1 MNTANDNSN
10 QIIDGVNSPLNNPGK
25 DGREVIDD
33 RLYAISPFGLYTLL
47 SLLAK
52 TIPDDSIRFELE
64 RVLRCLVE
72 DDRFDSELQFFISRL
87 SSLSL
92 HMNMRVLAEK
102 SLQLNE
108 ALVDKVKHIFHAN
121 FTTFDVS
128 SLEDMPVNN
137 DTAGKGSEGY
147 MEATL
152 VNINSRLLLFRSMKV
167 NLLWYRAFDH
177 QLTMTRRFFIRDKIT
192 GKPRQLQL
200 PTMRMIDYLPYVIY
214 PRFVAI
220 YLRLCD
226 FDDTNNRRESTQNN
240 MSCDYEMAILLPHT
254 NSSLQRIENYLS
266 WWSVLSSSSV
276 RQTEQFV
283 DLRMPRFNVH
293 SRLSL
298 IAPLQRLGVQKI
310 FNPETEASNRSRN
323 IFKGIFKSTFY
334 QSTLKV
340 DQIEQWV
347 YFKVNEPGLFNGAP
361 LPRPP
366 SGDILVE
373 PLVID
378 VNRPFMFIVW
388 HKPTKLIISAG
399 SVRDPGNG

>member
-1 MNTANDNSN
+1 MNTANDDRN
-10 QIIDGVNSPLNNPGK
+10 QIIDAVNSPLNTPGK
-25 DGREVIDD
+25 DGPELIDD
-33 RLYAISPFGLYTLL
+33 RLSAISPFGLYTLL
-47 SLLAK
+47 LILAK
-52 TIPDDSIRFELE
+52 TIPDEGIRFELE
-64 RVLRCLVE
+64 RLLRCLAE
-72 DDRFDSELQFFISRL
+72 DDRFDSELQLFISRL

-92 HMNMRVLAEK
+92 HMDMRVLAEK

-108 ALVDKVKHIFHAN
+108 TLVDKVKHIFHAN

-147 MEATL
+147 IEATL
-152 VNINSRLLLFRSMKV
+152 VNINSRLLLFRSMHV
-167 NLLWYRAFDH
+167 NLLWYRAFDR
-177 QLTMTRRFFIRDKIT
+177 QLTTTRRFFTRDKIT

-200 PTMRMIDYLPYVIY
+200 STMRMIDYLPYVIY

-226 FDDTNNRRESTQNN
+226 FDDTHNRRERRQNT
-240 MSCDYEMAILLPHT
+240 MSCDYEMVILLPHT
-254 NSSLQRIENYLS
+254 NSSLESIENYLS
-266 WWSVLSSSSV
+266 WWSVLSSGSV
-276 RQTEQFV
+276 RQTEQWV

-310 FNPETEASNRSRN
+310 FDFKTEESNRSAN
-323 IFKGIFKSTFY
+323 IFKGMFKSTSY
-334 QSTLKV
+334 QSRLKV

-361 LPRPP
+361 SPRPFF
-366 SGDILVE
+366 GDIFPE
-373 PLVID
+373 PFVID
-378 VNRPFMFIVW
+378 VNRPFMFILW

-399 SVRDPGNG
+399 SVRFPGDE